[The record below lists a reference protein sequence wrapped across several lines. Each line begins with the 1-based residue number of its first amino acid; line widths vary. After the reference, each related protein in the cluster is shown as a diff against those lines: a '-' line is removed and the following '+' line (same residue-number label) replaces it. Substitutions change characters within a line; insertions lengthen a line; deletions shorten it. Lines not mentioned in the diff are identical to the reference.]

1 MNLDPQLLAIIC
13 CPSCHGELRPE
24 ADELACADCTLVYP
38 VRDDIPVLLI
48 DQARQA
54 D

>member
-1 MNLDPQLLAIIC
+1 MNLDPQLLAIIR
-13 CPSCHGELRPE
+13 CPSCHGELRVDQ
-24 ADELACADCTLVYP
+24 DELACTACALVYP